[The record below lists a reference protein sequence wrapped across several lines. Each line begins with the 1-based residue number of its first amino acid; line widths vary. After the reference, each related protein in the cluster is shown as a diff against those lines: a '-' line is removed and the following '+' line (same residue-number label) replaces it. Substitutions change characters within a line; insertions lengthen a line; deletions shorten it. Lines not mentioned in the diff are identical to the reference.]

1 MKKQGQLFTWMLVGV
16 ACISLLVGGIG
27 VMNAMLAG
35 IAERKK
41 EIGLRL
47 AIGADR
53 MSIMTMIVWESTL
66 LSVSGGVIGIVLGL
80 IISILFA
87 VLSGWDY
94 SLSYLSI
101 LLGLGMSLA
110 TGLFFGIYPALKAS
124 EMSPIEALRSE

>member
-1 MKKQGQLFTWMLVGV
+1 M
-16 ACISLLVGGIG
+16 
-27 VMNAMLAG
+27 
-35 IAERKK
+35 
-41 EIGLRL
+41 
-47 AIGADR
+47 
-53 MSIMTMIVWESTL
+53 
-66 LSVSGGVIGIVLGL
+66 IGIVLGL